1 MSKLQLLNVFIT
13 ERLTTA
19 AVEIF
24 GSAEK
29 TLAVYQ
35 ERLTT
40 AAVEIFV
47 VVEKTIAEVQGE
59 NDRLRGLLLDH
70 LGADPQQLT
79 LPADEVPP
87 KQQEWSPRPG
97 QSPRGTGGTQDR
109 RTQRRTQS
117 PHRLQRNRRNS
128 GPVRRKSSFKD
139 LVNPDSSAA
148 LSEIIVSIDEDESE
162 ELPSGSKRTRGK
174 KGQTSQVC
182 TEAKTTSELKAPL
195 KSHTK
200 QETIQVSFLS

>member
-1 MSKLQLLNVFIT
+1 MSKLQQLNVFIT

-70 LGADPQQLT
+70 LGA
-79 LPADEVPP
+79 
-87 KQQEWSPRPG
+87 
-97 QSPRGTGGTQDR
+97 
-109 RTQRRTQS
+109 
-117 PHRLQRNRRNS
+117 
-128 GPVRRKSSFKD
+128 
-139 LVNPDSSAA
+139 VNPDSSAA

-195 KSHTK
+195 KSHTSRRPYK
-200 QETIQVSFLS
+200 CHFCPKSFISSISLKLHHK